1 MSVAL
6 QSWPQVRDWR
16 KEQRA
21 ELIARRL
28 AVPPGTLRQWNEAI
42 GELIAS
48 GFPMLAVMTVGYCWP
63 FKNEFDARFVI
74 RRFRDRGA
82 VAALPAVVA
91 KASPLQFRKWWPGA
105 PMTSGVY
112 GIPVPDG
119 TELVV
124 PDAAIVPMNGFDE
137 QGYRLGY
144 GGGYFDRT
152 LAATTPRPLAIG
164 TAFEFAR
171 MPTIQPQ
178 PHDIAM
184 DFVAT
189 EAGLHVVDGARLVRI
204 SAGECRVRAQRLCD
218 ARRLPRPKHLES
230 CGYSSPPCYAG
241 EFPGY
246 FGETGDETA
255 GGTAGKKS

>member
-1 MSVAL
+1 MNTE
-6 QSWPQVRDWR
+6 QTWPQIRDWR
-16 KEQRA
+16 KQQRA
-21 ELIARRL
+21 ALIARRT
-28 AVPPGTLRQWNEAI
+28 AVPPDQLQLWNAAI

-48 GFPMLAVMTVGYCWP
+48 GFPMLAGMTIGFCWP

-82 VAALPAVVA
+82 TAALPAVVA

-105 PMTSGVY
+105 PMTPGVY
-112 GIPVPDG
+112 DIPVPDG

-152 LAATTPRPLAIG
+152 LAAAAPRPLAIG
-164 TAFEFAR
+164 VGFELAR
-171 MPTIQPQ
+171 LPTIVPQ

-184 DFVAT
+184 DFVVT
-189 EAGLHVVDGARLVRI
+189 EAGLHAVAGPRLARI
-204 SAGECRVRAQRLCD
+204 DAEECRARAQRLCD
-218 ARRLPRPKHLES
+218 ERGLPRPQRPGS

-246 FGETGDETA
+246 FGETE
-255 GGTAGKKS
+255 GKKS